1 MAVNKKARA
10 LYFRFFDGIE
20 TMAANAILTCQERRT
35 LKKYVR
41 HMPKLTSEQK
51 KAVREFWKPYCRVD
65 TDWIRYYTY
74 ITGKFDPR
82 YIPDVLQHTRID
94 QHFNNRKLG
103 YGFNDKNYYS
113 MIFPGVKQP
122 KTVIRKIGGLLFDG
136 DYNQI
141 DLKKAESLL
150 SMRNEVI
157 VKPAQESGGGR
168 DIAFYNTGTDTHEL
182 TKVLTDKEYGNYI
195 IQDIVRQHYELE
207 KMHPESLNT
216 VRIYT
221 LMLDDGVHVLSASL
235 KMGAGSSRLDN
246 VERNSGIIAGVKD
259 NGELMGTAYFD
270 LYSGKTTDRHP
281 GGMMLSEIKV
291 PEFNKMIE
299 TVKRLAH
306 YAGNFRMIGW
316 DMSVD
321 ENGDIVLIE
330 ANMRKAGI
338 GPIQCEHGPFFGDL
352 TEKVLNEVFGRE
364 QR

>member
-1 MAVNKKARA
+1 M
-10 LYFRFFDGIE
+10 YFRFFDDIE
-20 TMAANAILTCQERRT
+20 TAAANAILTFQERRT

-41 HMPKLTSEQK
+41 HMPRLTSEQK

-65 TDWIRYYTY
+65 TDWVRYYTY

-113 MIFPGVKQP
+113 LIFQGVRQP
-122 KTVIRKIGGLLFDG
+122 HTVIRKIGGLLFDG

-141 DLKKAESLL
+141 DLKKAETLL
-150 SMRNEVI
+150 LMRNEVI
-157 VKPAQESGGGR
+157 VKPSQESGGGR
-168 DIAFYNTGTDTHEL
+168 DIAFYDTQADADEL
-182 TKVLTDKEYGNYI
+182 TRVLTDKEYDNYI
-195 IQDIVRQHYELE
+195 IQDIVRQHHELG

-216 VRIYT
+216 VRIYS
-221 LMLDDGVHVLSASL
+221 LMSDDGVHVLSASL

-259 NGELMGTAYFD
+259 NGKLKDTAYFD

-281 GGMMLSEIKV
+281 DGMLLSDIEV
-291 PEFNKMIE
+291 PEFDSMIE
-299 TVKRLAH
+299 TVKRLAQ

-321 ENGDIVLIE
+321 EGGDIVLIE

-338 GPIQCEHGPFFGDL
+338 GPIQCLHGPFYGDL
-352 TEKVLNEVFGRE
+352 TERVLNEVFGRK
-364 QR
+364 

>member
-1 MAVNKKARA
+1 MAVNKKAKA

-20 TMAANAILTCQERRT
+20 TMAANAILKFQERRT

-41 HMPKLTSEQK
+41 HMPRLTSEQK
-51 KAVREFWKPYCRVD
+51 KAVRDFWKPYCKVD
-65 TDWIRYYTY
+65 TDWVRYYTC

-82 YIPDVLQHTRID
+82 YIPDVMQHTRID

-113 MIFPGVKQP
+113 LVFPGIKQP
-122 KTVIRKIGGLLFDG
+122 QTVIRKIGGLLFDG

-141 DLKKAESLL
+141 DLKMAEELL
-150 SMRNEVI
+150 ALRREVI
-157 VKPAQESGGGR
+157 VKPSQESGGGR
-168 DIAFYNTGTDTHEL
+168 DISFYDTQSDADEL
-182 TKVLTDKEYGNYI
+182 KNILMDKEYGNYI
-195 IQDIVRQHYELE
+195 IQDIVKQHYELG

-259 NGELMGTAYFD
+259 DGKLMDTAYFD

-281 GGMMLSEIKV
+281 GGMPLSEIRV
-291 PEFNKMIE
+291 PEFDRMIE
-299 TVKRLAH
+299 TVKRLAQ

-321 ENGDIVLIE
+321 ESGDIVLIE
-330 ANMRKAGI
+330 SNMRKAGI
-338 GPIQCEHGPFFGDL
+338 GPIQCEHGPFFGEL
-352 TEKVLNEVFGRE
+352 TERVLNEVFKRE
-364 QR
+364 AR